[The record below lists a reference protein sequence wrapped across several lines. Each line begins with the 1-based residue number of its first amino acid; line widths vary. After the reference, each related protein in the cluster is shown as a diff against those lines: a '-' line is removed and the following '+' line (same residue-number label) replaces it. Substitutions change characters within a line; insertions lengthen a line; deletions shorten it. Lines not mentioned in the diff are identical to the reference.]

1 MATFP
6 LRIFTPQGI
15 IFNEEVLSAT
25 VPTEKGPLCIEPGY
39 TNLISSIVKAGV
51 LQIVTLKQTRYF
63 AIFGGS
69 LDVSKLEGTSIF
81 TEEINDGFDID
92 LARAIAA
99 RDRNLDRLEK
109 RPEGIDIVR
118 AKAKLDKALVR
129 ISVKQ
134 LSEGLAP
141 R

>member
-1 MATFP
+1 MATFR
-6 LRIFTPQGI
+6 LKIFTPNGV
-15 IFNEEVLSAT
+15 IFDEDVLSVT
-25 VPTEKGPLCIEPGY
+25 VPAEKGPLCIEPGY
-39 TNLISSIVKAGV
+39 TNIITSISKAGV
-51 LQIVTLKQTRYF
+51 LQVNTPEKTRYF
-63 AIFGGS
+63 AIFGGA
-69 LDVSKLEGTSIF
+69 LDVSKLEGTSIY
-81 TEEINDGFDID
+81 TEEINDGYAID

-99 RDRNLDRLEK
+99 RDRNLDRIER

-134 LSEGLAP
+134 LSEGLSQ